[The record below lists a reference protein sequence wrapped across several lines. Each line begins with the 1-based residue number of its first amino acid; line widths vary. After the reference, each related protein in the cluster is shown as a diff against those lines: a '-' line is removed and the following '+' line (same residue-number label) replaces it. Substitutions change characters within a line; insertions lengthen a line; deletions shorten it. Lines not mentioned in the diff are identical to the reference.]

1 VKELGYDIFNEAT
14 FLLVAPKGTPE
25 TIIKKLDAAFHKA
38 MEDPE
43 LPAFLDKIEMQVSYR
58 NSQETK
64 KYLEELYVRIGK
76 MIKDFNIPVE
86 K

>member
-1 VKELGYDIFNEAT
+1 
-14 FLLVAPKGTPE
+14 
-25 TIIKKLDAAFHKA
+25 

-43 LPAFLDKIEMQVSYR
+43 LPAFLDKIEIQVSYR
-58 NSQETK
+58 NSQDTK
-64 KYLEELYVRIGK
+64 KYLEELNVRIAK

>member
-25 TIIKKLDAAFHKA
+25 PIINKLDAAFHKA

-43 LPAFLDKIEMQVSYR
+43 LPAFLDKIEIQVSYR
-58 NSQETK
+58 NSKDTK
-64 KYLEELYVRIGK
+64 KYLDELYVRIGK